1 MSAKSDIEW
10 TDASWTAIRARVKEN
25 AGEIA
30 AAKGYSSLVQIA
42 TKMQG
47 HVGPHCEKISL
58 GCERCYSEHANCRC
72 LPHNGTGLPFDRRS
86 RDLVDV
92 FVDEKILT
100 EPLRWRKPR
109 KVFVCSQTDLFA
121 DFVTDEMIDQIFA
134 VMALSYHMEWTEE
147 RGNIREARHT
157 FQVLTKR
164 PERMRARIEAILGS
178 ISSDDWFSI
187 PVVRHAVDI
196 SRRRGDQL
204 PGNAAIPVVQWISD
218 GMPGL
223 WLGVSVESRD
233 YLERI
238 DHLRQTPAAVRF
250 LSLEPLLEDLG
261 DISCYLMDCC
271 PECGKCVRKGWRD
284 CPSPTPNCEG
294 RPSGGIDWV
303 IVGGESGPGARPMH
317 PDCVRGI
324 RDQCVAAGVPF
335 FFKQWGEWAPAG
347 PIDHDDEYA
356 GGEAFQSISGGMA
369 SVTMAQRQPGNYR
382 RLGEVMLERVSKKK
396 AGRELDG
403 RTWDEMPEVRSGR

>member
-10 TDASWTAIRARVKEN
+10 TDASWSAIRARVKDN

-47 HVGPHCEKISL
+47 HVGPHCEKVSP
-58 GCERCYSEHANCRC
+58 GCARCYSEHANCRC

-92 FVDEKILT
+92 FVDQKILA
-100 EPLRWRKPR
+100 EPLRWKRPR

-121 DFVTDEMIDQIFA
+121 DFVTDEMIDRVFA
-134 VMALSYHMEWTEE
+134 VMALCPQ
-147 RGNIREARHT
+147 HT

-164 PERMRARIEAILGS
+164 AERMHGYFAADPFPRISLQGS
-178 ISSDDWFSI
+178 KM
-187 PVVRHAVDI
+187 RGLCAVSFPI
-196 SRRRGDQL
+196 QNVWS
-204 PGNAAIPVVQWISD
+204 
-218 GMPGL
+218 
-223 WLGVSVESRD
+223 GVSVESRD

-261 DISCYLMDCC
+261 DISRFLSR
-271 PECGKCVRKGWRD
+271 PETANQYTGSEHSRTDGDLLVQRAMQTDTGQR
-284 CPSPTPNCEG
+284 EG
-294 RPSGGIDWV
+294 RSEMTRVEARREPSEAGIDWV

-347 PIDHDDEYA
+347 PIEHDDEYA
-356 GGEAFQSISGGMA
+356 GAEAFQSISGGRA